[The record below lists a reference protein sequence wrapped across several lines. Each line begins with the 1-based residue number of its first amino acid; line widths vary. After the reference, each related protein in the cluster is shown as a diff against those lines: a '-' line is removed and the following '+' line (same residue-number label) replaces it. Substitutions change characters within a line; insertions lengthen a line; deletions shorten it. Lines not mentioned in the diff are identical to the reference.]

1 MKMALFYFVLSFA
14 ARAYAC
20 ELYLPQKLLVTGS
33 ANGSWPFESK
43 GCADS
48 QFDEAYNVLRDQDG
62 EIPVARLQAALLPN
76 IRVVGKSNVVQITN
90 MPHLIR
96 KTFADVGDAG
106 MQIDNPFQGNLIA
119 LPDNGEFSLHC
130 HPCQFSGEEVMRLHL
145 RNFGEASVDHTFQVK
160 FSRFINGYKVRRNI
174 PAFTTNLSND
184 SFEAVKIPASSFGQ
198 YLTDLTQIK
207 YFKTNKTLRVGDIL
221 RTSDLVPQTLVKAG
235 DRVELVFEN
244 SHIKVKSQALSRQ
257 NGGIGD
263 SIEVWNQANG
273 KKYIGIIKDHKSV
286 VVEL

>member
-1 MKMALFYFVLSFA
+1 MKVTVFFLLTLTFQAL
-14 ARAYAC
+14 AC
-20 ELYLPQKLLVTGS
+20 ELHLPQKILVTGP
-33 ANGSWPFESK
+33 ANGSWPFENH
-43 GCADS
+43 GCTS
-48 QFDEAYNVLRDQDG
+48 TQFDEAYNVLRDQDG
-62 EIPVARLQAALLPN
+62 DIPIARLQAALQPN
-76 IRVVGKSNVVQITN
+76 IRVQGKTNVVQITN
-90 MPHLIR
+90 MPYLIR

-106 MQIDNPFQGNLIA
+106 MQIDNPFQGNLIG
-119 LPDNGEFSLHC
+119 LPENGEYSLHC

-145 RNFGEASVDHTFQVK
+145 RNFGESSIDHTFQVK
-160 FSRFINGYKVRRNI
+160 FTRFVNGFKVKSNI
-174 PAFTTNLSND
+174 PAYSANLQAD
-184 SFEAVKIPASSFGQ
+184 LFEAVKVPASNFSQ
-198 YLTDLTQIK
+198 YLTDLSQIK
-207 YFKTNKTLRVGDIL
+207 YFKTNKTLRAGDIL

-244 SHIKVKSQALSRQ
+244 THIKVKSQALSRQ